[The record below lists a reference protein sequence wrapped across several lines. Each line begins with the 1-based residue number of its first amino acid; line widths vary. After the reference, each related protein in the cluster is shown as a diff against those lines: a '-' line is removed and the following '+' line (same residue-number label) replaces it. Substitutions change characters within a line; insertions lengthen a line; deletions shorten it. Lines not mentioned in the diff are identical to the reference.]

1 MEYSAKLEAKQ
12 DELSR
17 AARQLREVNE
27 KLTQLSV
34 QKDAFLSQI
43 SHELRTPMTSIRA
56 FSEILT
62 EGDIPPQMVQDSG
75 RIIHSEALRLTR
87 LLDDLLDLSVLENGS
102 VQLNL
107 DLVHLGGMIDRAVQA
122 ASQTRSERRFEIIR
136 DPVAEEIHLLTDPDR
151 LVQVFINLIS
161 NARKYCDADPGV
173 LRIAVRQKG
182 GRITVDFIDNGKGI
196 PKESQ
201 RIIFEKF
208 ARLTD
213 QMRAGGAGL
222 GLAIVRE
229 IMTNLGGSITYLPG
243 QRGAAFRV
251 MLPLRLEKPAAG
263 AVSGEGKG
271 A

>member
-1 MEYSAKLEAKQ
+1 
-12 DELSR
+12 
-17 AARQLREVNE
+17 
-27 KLTQLSV
+27 
-34 QKDAFLSQI
+34 
-43 SHELRTPMTSIRA
+43 
-56 FSEILT
+56 
-62 EGDIPPQMVQDSG
+62 
-75 RIIHSEALRLTR
+75 
-87 LLDDLLDLSVLENGS
+87 
-102 VQLNL
+102 
-107 DLVHLGGMIDRAVQA
+107 
-122 ASQTRSERRFEIIR
+122 
-136 DPVAEEIHLLTDPDR
+136 